1 MGCGLGRGRHGI
13 QEVSK
18 ALALALALVRTG
30 PVTLPLT
37 PEIAPDVVVPGQ
49 R

>member
-1 MGCGLGRGRHGI
+1 MAPGRGLHGT

-18 ALALALALVRTG
+18 ALALALVRTG

-37 PEIAPDVVVPGQ
+37 PEIAPDVAVPSQ